1 MWWALGLCPVHRMV
15 GEVRGAVVSFLAL
28 AVGGVFL
35 SAYRFPLVGAVVY
48 LSLLLIHLPLEGA
61 ERASVTDEDSLARR
75 KSETSGHRGIDH
87 VRAGD
92 LAEGPSPRVERST
105 AAQAGPGWPVIDANP

>member
-1 MWWALGLCPVHRMV
+1 M
-15 GEVRGAVVSFLAL
+15 RGAVVSFLAL

-48 LSLLLIHLPLEGA
+48 LFLLLIHLPPEGA

-92 LAEGPSPRVERST
+92 LAEGPSPRVERVDGRTSG
-105 AAQAGPGWPVIDANP
+105 APGWPVIDANP